1 MVRRRCA
8 FPSHAIKLVNLCS
21 CRLAR
26 ENTVINFDTLEL
38 TTTSFGAEFHKSLKT
53 AGIKTRVHA
62 YTDCMMVDERG
73 FKWSVDDL
81 FVDADTGYI
90 NQDVDVA
97 QDLPH
102 KVKVMFTWKGE
113 EQATERKA

>member
-1 MVRRRCA
+1 MLFRSCA

-26 ENTVINFDTLEL
+26 ETTQINDNLEFS
-38 TTTSFGAEFHKSLKT
+38 TTSFGAEFHKSLKT

-62 YTDCMMVDERG
+62 YTDCMMVDEGG

-81 FVDADTGYI
+81 FVDEDTGYI
-90 NQDVDVA
+90 NQDVGVA
-97 QDLPH
+97 QDLPYQ
-102 KVKVMFTWKGE
+102 VKVMFTWKGE